1 MDPNPEFYLSLLALV
16 LGTAGSLYLFIEWL
30 AHRRE
35 YRFLLLWSIGLL
47 LQYLF
52 QIPAILSN
60 LGKGFILTDFN
71 AFFSLTL
78 SLSFLGLLL
87 IYIGILYAIGRA
99 RKTHMY
105 LVIWFGIIAILY
117 SFMFYGH
124 RIFTSDA
131 PTLITAFLFYL
142 PLYAL
147 ILHALWKWHRK
158 QDWIKTRLTS
168 VGIAILATAAA
179 IGIVKSFVFLW
190 GGLAYPP
197 AFWFVPSASS
207 QFVFISQ
214 SLEIISFVLG
224 FLFVH
229 KNCFKN
235 SKIEE
240 EE

>member
-1 MDPNPEFYLSLLALV
+1 MNPNPEFYLSLLALV
-16 LGTAGSLYLFIEWL
+16 LGTAGSVYLFIEWIV
-30 AHRRE
+30 HKRK
-35 YRFLLLWSIGLL
+35 YQFLLLWSIGLL

-87 IYIGILYAIGRA
+87 IYLGILYAIGRA
-99 RKTHMY
+99 RKTHRR

-117 SFMFYGH
+117 SFMFYDH
-124 RIFTSDA
+124 RIFTSDT

-142 PLYAL
+142 PLYGL
-147 ILHALWKWHRK
+147 ILHALWKWHRQ
-158 QDWIKTRLTS
+158 QDWIKTRLTT
-168 VGIAILATAAA
+168 VGILMLAIAAA
-179 IGIVKSFVFLW
+179 IGIVKSYVFLW

-197 AFWFVPSASS
+197 AFWFIPSSSS
-207 QFVFISQ
+207 QPMFVLQ

-224 FLFVH
+224 FLCVH
-229 KNCFKN
+229 RNCFKN
-235 SKIEE
+235 SKIVVEE
-240 EE
+240 